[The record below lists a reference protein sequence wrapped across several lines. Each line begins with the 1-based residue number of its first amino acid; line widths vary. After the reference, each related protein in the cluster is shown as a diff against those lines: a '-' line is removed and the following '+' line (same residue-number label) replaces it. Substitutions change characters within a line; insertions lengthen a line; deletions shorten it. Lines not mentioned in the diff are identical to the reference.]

1 MNDLI
6 CLSTIKES
14 QFAKVSL
21 FDLPH
26 LLPMKTLMEGD
37 IPFSLIF
44 AGDFYSDLVYKFKN
58 IIGRTDFFI
67 S

>member
-14 QFAKVSL
+14 RFAKVSL

-37 IPFSLIF
+37 IPFSLICADNF
-44 AGDFYSDLVYKFKN
+44 L
-58 IIGRTDFFI
+58 GRDDFFI